1 MRCACDALL
10 LLLRQGFTPVGAGC
24 AVGLLAGFGVVR
36 LLRSLL
42 TTVQPEQPALLLA
55 PVVALFAVAFVT
67 SCIPA

>member
-10 LLLRQGFTPVGAGC
+10 LLLRQGFTLVGTGC
-24 AVGLLAGFGVVR
+24 AVGLLAAFGVVR

-55 PVVALFAVAFVT
+55 PVVALFAVAFVA